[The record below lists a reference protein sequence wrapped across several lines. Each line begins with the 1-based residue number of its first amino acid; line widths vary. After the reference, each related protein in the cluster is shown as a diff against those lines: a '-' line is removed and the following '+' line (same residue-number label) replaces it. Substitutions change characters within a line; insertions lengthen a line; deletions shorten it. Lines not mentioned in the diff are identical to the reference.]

1 MEESAGIVIFEV
13 ENMTPEMERDVIV
26 QFYTSDGSASG
37 IYPSTT
43 FINSI
48 IQLYVQLSF
57 HTMLTRWKRLYWRPK
72 FLLTY
77 TDIFCCRDQEVR
89 HCPSNG

>member
-13 ENMTPEMERDVIV
+13 ENMTPVMERDVIV

-37 IYPSTT
+37 TYPSTT

-48 IQLYVQLSF
+48 IQLYNCHS
-57 HTMLTRWKRLYWRPK
+57 
-72 FLLTY
+72 
-77 TDIFCCRDQEVR
+77 IFC
-89 HCPSNG
+89 